1 MATNSPLEKAAW
13 IGFLV
18 GTIFLSNYLTH
29 QWGKNFYEGQ
39 VRDGEVFDILHQI
52 TPDLHSWYGLNDIVL
67 GLILVSF
74 IFIPNNVSILE
85 EFVAKFLLIMFVR
98 ALTIVST
105 ILPKHKQCESKLGW
119 IQMIKGQCYDK
130 VFSGHTAFVLLAT
143 LIYQREGIIGWP
155 LFFGLNIFNILSI
168 ILVRAHYTIDII
180 LAIVIT
186 YLVYDGDYHIFT
198 DFLKRL

>member
-1 MATNSPLEKAAW
+1 MATNDTVQNMTW
-13 IGFLV
+13 IFFLV
-18 GTIFLSNYLTH
+18 ATIFLSNYFTH
-29 QWGKNFYEGQ
+29 QLGKNFYEGKI
-39 VRDGEVFDILHQI
+39 RDGEVFDILHEL
-52 TPDLHSWYGLNDIVL
+52 TPDLHEWYGMNDIVL
-67 GLILVSF
+67 VGLMISF
-74 IFIPNNVSILE
+74 FFVPNNINIVV
-85 EFVAKFLLIMFVR
+85 EFLSKFLLIMFVR
-98 ALTIVST
+98 ALTIIST
-105 ILPKHKQCESKLGW
+105 ILPKHKQCEPKMGW

-155 LFFGLNIFNILSI
+155 LFFGLNLFNILSI

>member
-1 MATNSPLEKAAW
+1 MATNEPLQKATW
-13 IGFLV
+13 ILFLV
-18 GTIFLSNYLTH
+18 VTIFLSNYFTH
-29 QWGKNFYEGQ
+29 QLGKNFYEGKI
-39 VRDGEVFDILHQI
+39 RDGEVFDILHQI
-52 TPDLHSWYGLNDIVL
+52 TPDLHHLYGINDIVML
-67 GLILVSF
+67 GLIVSF

-85 EFVAKFLLIMFVR
+85 EFVPKFLLIMFVR
-98 ALTIVST
+98 ALTIIST
-105 ILPKHKQCESKLGW
+105 ILPKHKKCESQLGW

-155 LFFGLNIFNILSI
+155 LFFALNIFNILSI